1 MGKHVESLTLDVK
14 LSTLDVSP
22 NHPISNFMTEPTNQ
36 PTTKLPSHARVVII
50 GGGVGGASIAY
61 HLTLMGWRDI
71 VVLERNEITSGST
84 FHSAGLVGQLR
95 TSSNLTKMIRYS
107 TDLYRKLKD
116 ETKVDPGWREVGS
129 LRLAS
134 SKARL
139 EELKHLVAVSRS
151 FGLPLELVSAQD
163 AQNLFPLMTI
173 DDVEGAIYLPTDGYI
188 DPTGLTMAL
197 VAGAKARGAQF
208 FTYTRVTGITLTH
221 SRVSAVVTDQGT
233 IETEIV
239 VNAAGQWAGEIGHM
253 VGLNFPII
261 SMAHLYLI
269 TKPMGITQTLPT
281 MRDPDLLVYF
291 REEVGGLIMG
301 GYERVSAAWALD
313 GIPQDFNGKL
323 LPPDW
328 DRFAPL
334 MENAIQRV
342 PEIEN
347 AQVNMLLNGPEGFT
361 PDAEYLMG
369 PTTVRG
375 FWIAAAFCAHGL
387 AGAGGI
393 GKAMAEWIIEGHPE
407 WDLWR
412 LDHRRFDANYAS
424 QKYTLARTLET
435 YGKYYDIHYPN
446 QERESARPLRLSP
459 AYARLQALG
468 AVFGE
473 KTGWERP
480 NWFER
485 QTKEIGNASVIRPSS
500 FVPNSWAKHNWSPNI
515 GVEHL
520 GTRER
525 AGLFDETSFSKISVR
540 GTGALS
546 LLNYLCDNEMDKPV
560 GAVTYTQMLNPR
572 GGIECD
578 FTVTRLAHDQFQII
592 TGTAFGAHDLMHIQT
607 HVRDVSMQPESS
619 VVLKDVTSQYACF
632 GLWGPRARDILS
644 RVTKSNVSNDA
655 FPYMTAQRIAVGDVP
670 CLALRVTY
678 VGELGWEFYCPME
691 YGQNLWDTLW
701 SAGQEFGMVAGGY
714 RAIETLRL
722 EKGYR
727 YWSAEIGP
735 DYTPYEAGLGFCV
748 KLDKGD
754 FIGRDALVKQKE
766 NGIQRKL
773 CCLTLND
780 ATAITIGNEPVR
792 GNDRVIG
799 WAQAG
804 AYGFSVQKSIA
815 YAYLPVEFA
824 AVGTQLDVELIGER
838 VPAIVAR
845 DPQWDPKSARVKA

>member
-1 MGKHVESLTLDVK
+1 
-14 LSTLDVSP
+14 
-22 NHPISNFMTEPTNQ
+22 
-36 PTTKLPSHARVVII
+36 
-50 GGGVGGASIAY
+50 
-61 HLTLMGWRDI
+61 
-71 VVLERNEITSGST
+71 
-84 FHSAGLVGQLR
+84 
-95 TSSNLTKMIRYS
+95 MIRYS

-116 ETKVDPGWREVGS
+116 ETDIDPGWREVGS

-134 SKARL
+134 SPARL

-151 FGLPLELVSAQD
+151 FGLPLELISAND
-163 AQNLFPLMTI
+163 AQKLFPLMTT
-173 DDVEGAIYLPTDGYI
+173 DGVEGAVYLPTDGYI

-197 VAGAKARGAQF
+197 VAGAKARGAKF
-208 FTYTRVTGITLTH
+208 LTHTRVQSITLKN
-221 SRVSAVVTDQGT
+221 SRVHSVVTDKGV

-239 VNAAGQWAGEIGHM
+239 VNAAGQWAGEIGRM
-253 VGLNFPII
+253 VDLNFPII

-269 TKPMGITQTLPT
+269 TKPMGITETLPT

-301 GYERVSAAWALD
+301 GYEREPAAWALD

-328 DRFAPL
+328 ERFAPL

-347 AQVNMLLNGPEGFT
+347 AQVNLLLNGPEGFT

-369 PTTVRG
+369 PTTVKG

-412 LDHRRFDANYAS
+412 LDHRRFGANYAS
-424 QKYTLARTLET
+424 QKYILARTNET

-446 QERESARPLRLSP
+446 EERQSARPLRISP
-459 AYARLQALG
+459 AYARLQELG

-480 NWFER
+480 NWFSSNQLSVVSNQWR
-485 QTKEIGNASVIRPSS
+485 SGTNAPIS
-500 FVPNSWAKHNWSPNI
+500 FVPRGWTKHHWSPAI
-515 GVEHL
+515 GVEHIA
-520 GTRER
+520 TRER

-540 GTGALS
+540 GPRALET
-546 LLNYLCDNEMDKPV
+546 LQYLCDNDIDKPIGSV
-560 GAVTYTQMLNPR
+560 IYTQMLNPR

-578 FTVTRLAHDQFQII
+578 FTVTRLALDQFQIV
-592 TGTAFGAHDLMHIQT
+592 TGTAFGAHDLQHIQT
-607 HVRDVSMQPESS
+607 HAPDDGIVID
-619 VVLKDVTSQYACF
+619 DVTSQFACF

-644 RVTKSNVSNDA
+644 RVTKTNVSNEA

-691 YGQNLWDTLW
+691 YGQQLWDTLW
-701 SAGQEFGMVAGGY
+701 NTGQEFGMVAGGY
-714 RAIETLRL
+714 RAIDSLRV

-727 YWSAEIGP
+727 YWSGDIGP
-735 DYTPYEAGLGFCV
+735 DYTPFEAGLGFAV
-748 KLDKGD
+748 KLNKGD
-754 FIGRDALVKQKE
+754 FIGRDALMKQKE
-766 NGIQRKL
+766 NGITKKL
-773 CCLTLND
+773 CCLTLD
-780 ATAITIGNEPVR
+780 DSSAIAIGNEPVR
-792 GNDRVIG
+792 HNERVVG
-799 WAQAG
+799 WITSAS
-804 AYGFSVQKSIA
+804 YGYSVQASIA
-815 YAYLPVEFA
+815 YTYLPIELA
-824 AVGTQLDVELIGER
+824 RIGTRLDVEMLGER
-838 VPAIVAR
+838 IGAVVAQ
-845 DPQWDPKSARVKA
+845 DPQWDPKGERIKA